1 MDPIYVTGHRNP
13 DTDSIVAA
21 MAYASL
27 RNALGDREY
36 EAACLGRVS
45 DETQSLLDR
54 FGFQPPKRITSMHT
68 QIKDLEF
75 DKPPVFST
83 AVTMGRAWEV
93 LEQLTNINAI
103 PVANE
108 DGTLYGMLSRT
119 DVADYNMGLVSTG
132 RLDSVPLFNLL
143 SVLEGKVLNEAGE
156 VVTPL
161 VAIGIGTFLSTIVD
175 FLLVALVVFIFL
187 KVLLGTKAK
196 MEALRTKE
204 EEEAAAAPAEPPAP
218 PAPSAEEVLL
228 TEIRDLLKNK

>member
-1 MDPIYVTGHRNP
+1 MDTIYVTGHRNP

-21 MAYASL
+21 MAYTAL

-36 EAACLGRVS
+36 EAACLGHVS
-45 DETQSLLDR
+45 DETQIVLNR

-75 DKPPVFST
+75 DQPPVFST
-83 AVTMGRAWEV
+83 AVTMGRAWKM
-93 LEQLTNINAI
+93 LGQLINVNAI

-132 RLDSVPLFNLL
+132 RLDAVPLFNLL

-156 VVTPL
+156 QIDEISGEVTIALPQSRDNL
-161 VAIGIGTFLSTIVD
+161 IFRSAESVRVGHHIGYTQACCEQYIFGCDTFNRGKRVEVEPRS
-175 FLLVALVVFIFL
+175 VF
-187 KVLLGTKAK
+187 K
-196 MEALRTKE
+196 
-204 EEEAAAAPAEPPAP
+204 AAAI
-218 PAPSAEEVLL
+218 PSLS
-228 TEIRDLLKNK
+228 